1 MRLALKK
8 LISAM
13 LNPKMFFV
21 TQVKKAVVATPVI
34 GMDNAIR
41 THTAPDNRLKGL
53 ASTVRNNFRVD
64 FTISLEMPN
73 TMVLPPAPRPLRPLN
88 R

>member
-1 MRLALKK
+1 
-8 LISAM
+8 M

-21 TQVKKAVVATPVI
+21 TQVKEAVVATPVI